1 MQKADFINFR
11 KYYQNAA
18 VLLPKDSFYQ
28 DFITHK
34 VIHSAEVLRIGRTI
48 MRQMPELNT
57 KSADF
62 KLAAERALLFHDV
75 GRFDE
80 GVLRWQAENN
90 QEEIAA
96 SSLKINHCDIGYNIL
111 LKAPAY
117 NDPRILAAVKFH
129 GRMMEEVCAAPEWQQ
144 FMRLPE
150 KEEIK
155 QILFLTRDADKL
167 ANLRSIKKEQRIYHD
182 IFYKQ
187 LSPKLRIAPLSKNV
201 IEQFMAGKTILF
213 PTVTSFADRI
223 LMVISWFF
231 DINYLASLRIC
242 KEECYFEYLL
252 KELKKFNKNKELQ
265 NDVVEKINQIFEELK
280 IFKKIDKK

>member
-11 KYYQNAA
+11 QYYQNAA
-18 VLLPKDSFYQ
+18 VRLPKDNFYQ

-48 MRQMPELNT
+48 LRQTPELNA

-75 GRFDE
+75 GRFEE
-80 GVLRWQAENN
+80 GILRWQAENN
-90 QEEIAA
+90 QEEVAA
-96 SSLKINHCDIGYNIL
+96 SSLKFNHCDIGYKIL
-111 LKAPAY
+111 LKVPAY

-129 GRMMEEVCAAPEWQQ
+129 GRMMEDVCAVPEWQQ
-144 FMRLPE
+144 FMQLPE

-187 LSPKLRIAPLSKNV
+187 LSPKQRIAPLSKDV
-201 IEQFMAGKTILF
+201 VEQFMAGKTILF

-223 LMVISWFF
+223 LMDISWIF
-231 DINYLASLRIC
+231 DINYPASLWIC

-252 KELKKFNKNKELQ
+252 EELDKLNKNKELQ
-265 NDVVEKINQIFEELK
+265 RDIVEKINQT
-280 IFKKIDKK
+280 